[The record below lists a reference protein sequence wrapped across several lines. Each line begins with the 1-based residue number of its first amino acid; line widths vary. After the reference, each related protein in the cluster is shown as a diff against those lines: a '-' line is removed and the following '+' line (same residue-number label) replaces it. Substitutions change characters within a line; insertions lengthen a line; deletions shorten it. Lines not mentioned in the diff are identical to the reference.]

1 MTNTDA
7 SSIAGQLVHSSV
19 LVFLPG
25 VCPQARSDILL
36 ANAFAQQVAWGDLK
50 DGLEPDWFRNY
61 WRNLAAL
68 GFDGK
73 LAPAGRRPG
82 PDRGSLAAQAIEHI
96 SQAGSARLGEAAN
109 QALEALRRDYKA
121 LKLFSAHSIVGTQAR
136 VQLLPCAQQS
146 NGFIDMVLLHMDVSM
161 EKSTSD
167 FLFMGASNGISVR
180 DLRLEVIHFNLQGFR
195 EDYRRRAEASVARTA
210 ERVIRDLVL

>member
-36 ANAFAQQVAWGDLK
+36 ANAFAQQVAWGDLQ

-61 WRNLAAL
+61 WRNFAAL
-68 GFDGK
+68 GFDGT

-82 PDRGSLAAQAIEHI
+82 PDRGSLAAQAVEHI
-96 SQAGSARLGEAAN
+96 SQASSPRLAEAAD
-109 QALEALRRDYKA
+109 QALDALRRDDSA
-121 LKLFSAHSIVGTQAR
+121 LKLFSAHSVVGNQAR

-146 NGFIDMVLLHMDVSM
+146 NGFIDMVLLHMDISM
-161 EKSTSD
+161 KKSTSD
-167 FLFMGASNGISVR
+167 FLFMGASNGVSVR
-180 DLRLEVIHFNLQGFR
+180 DLRLEVIHFNLRGFR